1 MASTPEGKVKK
12 KVREFLDDL
21 IKRGAPLYY
30 HQPVMNGMGK
40 PSLDFIGCANEKYF
54 AIETKPPGGSPT
66 ERQHDTIAEIHKAKG
81 RVLVFDGTNEKA
93 LWTYLAILLRS

>member
-1 MASTPEGKVKK
+1 VAATPEAKVKK
-12 KVREFLDDL
+12 TVRAFLDDL
-21 IKRGAPLYY
+21 IARGAPLYY

-66 ERQHDTIAEIHKAKG
+66 ERQHGTIEQIHRAKG
-81 RVLVFDGTNEKA
+81 RVLVFDGRNEKQ
-93 LWTYLAILLRS
+93 LWAWMAALLRS